1 MAKRKKPPGRAY
13 SRLTRHERN
22 ECVLSTGFEQ
32 KSHLDLSSSVTDVS
46 MENRAG
52 QACCMSA
59 LRTRYDSPRNLR
71 SRPWCTTRSITAAA
85 I

>member
-46 MENRAG
+46 MEN
-52 QACCMSA
+52 
-59 LRTRYDSPRNLR
+59 
-71 SRPWCTTRSITAAA
+71 
-85 I
+85 